1 MRTTPCSSHLL
12 GALTILLLIAQAPPS
27 LAQGLTKV
35 PDAPN
40 LGAEDF
46 QNLAQPTPSF
56 AAGGVEVVVERYP
69 DGKPRIERHVVL
81 DLTGNY
87 VNHGEWKHLAPK
99 GEIVAQGH
107 FEMGK
112 RIGPWAK
119 VHSPRDTPILNHYPF
134 NKYRAPFQ
142 STANFI
148 DDQIDGEW
156 LILDSTGRKCM
167 QVSLSRGKRNGVTTV
182 WLPNGNVY
190 SQATYEN
197 NIRVGDVM
205 EADSKGQLKRIA
217 TYVDGRSLTTRSAKG
232 RGKHKKSE
240 EQYLGAPTVQKKA
253 DDFWTMTLAE
263 FAAEGEELRHGP
275 STIWFDNGQL
285 QQQGYYQHG
294 KKHGTFTFYYENGQV
309 AAAGEYRDD
318 QPDGMWVWSHRNG
331 QKATV
336 GQYTAGQQVGDW
348 RWWNDDG
355 TLASEKT
362 YGATGSIAS
371 DSPIASPTD
380 LPTDL
385 PAAVDISRAPD
396 APIR

>member
-1 MRTTPCSSHLL
+1 MLNTPRCIQLVAGLL
-12 GALTILLLIAQAPPS
+12 AFALVGHAS
-27 LAQGLTKV
+27 VGRSQGLQRV

-40 LGAEDF
+40 LGASDF
-46 QNLAQPTPSF
+46 QDLAQPTPSF

-69 DGKPRIERHVVL
+69 DGKPRIEKQVVL

-87 VNHGEWKHLAPK
+87 VTHGQWKHLTPK

-119 VHSPRDTPILNHYPF
+119 VHVPRDTPILSHYPF
-134 NKYRAPFQ
+134 NKFRPPFT
-142 STANFI
+142 STANFVN
-148 DDQIDGEW
+148 DEMDGEW
-156 LILDSTGRKCM
+156 LIIDSMQRKCM
-167 QVSLSRGKRNGVTTV
+167 QVSLSGGKRNGTTTV
-182 WLPNGNVY
+182 WSPNGNVY

-197 NIRVGDVM
+197 NVRVGDVM
-205 EADSKGQLKRIA
+205 EADSKGQLKRVA
-217 TYVDGRSLTTRSAKG
+217 TYIEGRSLTTRSAKG

-240 EQYLGAPTVQKKA
+240 EQYLGAPTVQKRA

-275 STIWFDNGQL
+275 ATIWFDNGQL

-294 KKHGTFTFYYENGQV
+294 KKQGTFTFYYENGQV
-309 AAAGEYRDD
+309 AAAGEYKDD
-318 QPDGMWVWSHRNG
+318 QPEGMWVWSHRNG

-336 GQYTAGQQVGDW
+336 GQYEAGRQIGEW

-355 TLASEKT
+355 TLASQKDYSE
-362 YGATGSIAS
+362 TGSIAS
-371 DSPIASPTD
+371 DAPIDAPKDSPAP
-380 LPTDL
+380 
-385 PAAVDISRAPD
+385 VDISQAPS